1 MLHPKEIKNTK
12 AKTNEST
19 RTKIIYITPLK
30 SWGFFSRCPKKKKHF
45 CAVARPEGLRH
56 IASWLVTDKG
66 DSELE

>member
-1 MLHPKEIKNTK
+1 MKVLE
-12 AKTNEST
+12 
-19 RTKIIYITPLK
+19 L
-30 SWGFFSRCPKKKKHF
+30 KKKKHF